1 MKQSPP
7 TEVAWPRMVAKA
19 AAAATI
25 ASTILP
31 PRLKAAMPASEAA
44 EWPDTTMA
52 RRPKT
57 GARGCRVWNSALIAH
72 LLWRRGWTSARVP
85 KIELLYHRRRRQGRI
100 CDQTGETV
108 KPVLFAVLSL
118 LLLAAMP
125 AAGATETTYEYK
137 IEHPRYGDIGTYAN
151 VVRAVGDVYE
161 IETELHVAVKVLGI
175 VMHRED
181 AKRTERW
188 QGDRLVSFEGVTITN
203 GDRLEISGQA
213 QGDHFV
219 VTTPAGKITA
229 PASVHPSNPWG
240 AKNPRRRCRDVH
252 EERPR
257 GQGRRQWR
265 Q

>member
-1 MKQSPP
+1 
-7 TEVAWPRMVAKA
+7 VR
-19 AAAATI
+19 
-25 ASTILP
+25 
-31 PRLKAAMPASEAA
+31 
-44 EWPDTTMA
+44 
-52 RRPKT
+52 
-57 GARGCRVWNSALIAH
+57 
-72 LLWRRGWTSARVP
+72 
-85 KIELLYHRRRRQGRI
+85 
-100 CDQTGETV
+100 
-108 KPVLFAVLSL
+108 PVLFAVLSL

-240 AKNPRRRCRDVH
+240 AKILDADVEMSTKSGHVDKVVVSGGNEEPTVFDGKNFMLRRFQIDGPKRQVVWLDNRDVVVAFRTIEDSTPIDFVLTRLVAPDGSAAQAAQH
-252 EERPR
+252 
-257 GQGRRQWR
+257 
-265 Q
+265 